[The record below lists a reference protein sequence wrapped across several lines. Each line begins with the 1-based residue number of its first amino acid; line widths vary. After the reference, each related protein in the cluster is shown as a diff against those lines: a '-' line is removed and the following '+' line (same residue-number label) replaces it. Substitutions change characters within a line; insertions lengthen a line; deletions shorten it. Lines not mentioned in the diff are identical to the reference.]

1 MVCYVRCDNYTF
13 NVNSYNRNY
22 NSHVIIG
29 GPQLKIYHVTGL
41 KLSKK
46 APKSV
51 KIDLSVPNCKLFTF
65 PIFAIFTK
73 FSTGYSEVP
82 FCMISG
88 TWLYTCTAK
97 IIFCESLWVILLVPS
112 IFPQF
117 SQNYLWNTAGTWCI
131 FESLQNVR
139 YSKF

>member
-41 KLSKK
+41 TLSKK

-51 KIDLSVPNCKLFTF
+51 KVEPFHNFRKACHFTI
-65 PIFAIFTK
+65 PIFENFTK
-73 FSTGYSEVP
+73 SWIQRGA
-82 FCMISG
+82 I
-88 TWLYTCTAK
+88 LYDFWNFT
-97 IIFCESLWVILLVPS
+97 V
-112 IFPQF
+112 
-117 SQNYLWNTAGTWCI
+117 YLKREKC
-131 FESLQNVR
+131 
-139 YSKF
+139 KFYDEN

>member
-51 KIDLSVPNCKLFTF
+51 KEPFHNSVPLHNSYFR
-65 PIFAIFTK
+65 K
-73 FSTGYSEVP
+73 FHK
-82 FCMISG
+82 I
-88 TWLYTCTAK
+88 LDTARCH
-97 IIFCESLWVILLVPS
+97 FV
-112 IFPQF
+112 
-117 SQNYLWNTAGTWCI
+117 
-131 FESLQNVR
+131 
-139 YSKF
+139 

>member
-46 APKSV
+46 CSKKQKVA
-51 KIDLSVPNCKLFTF
+51 LSVPIYNSYLRNFHKNSLGIQRGAILYDFWNF
-65 PIFAIFTK
+65 AVYLNRENPILQVFMGDFIGSEYISTISTK
-73 FSTGYSEVP
+73 
-82 FCMISG
+82 
-88 TWLYTCTAK
+88 
-97 IIFCESLWVILLVPS
+97 
-112 IFPQF
+112 
-117 SQNYLWNTAGTWCI
+117 WNTSGCHFI
-131 FESLQNVR
+131 
-139 YSKF
+139 